1 MRRAI
6 LSIPLTKMLFIR
18 RKSIMKKV
26 LALVL
31 AVCMVIGL
39 AACGGGSTPAN
50 NTPANNSNNVA
61 PASEIAG
68 TYKVLVWCPAEA
80 KALTTK
86 QIEAFN
92 KDNKLGIVIE
102 ATVNEMSESE
112 AGTQVLNDVSAG
124 PDLYFFAQDQL
135 ARLVQGAGIAKLGE
149 AASKKVKDES
159 DKAAVAA
166 ASTGD
171 QIYWSRSPVRGNR
184 PP

>member
-1 MRRAI
+1 
-6 LSIPLTKMLFIR
+6 
-18 RKSIMKKV
+18 MKKV

-39 AACGGGSTPAN
+39 AACGGGGSTPAN

-102 ATVNEMSESE
+102 ATVNEMSPASPS
-112 AGTQVLNDVSAG
+112 SAM
-124 PDLYFFAQDQL
+124 LQ
-135 ARLVQGAGIAKLGE
+135 ARK
-149 AASKKVKDES
+149 
-159 DKAAVAA
+159 
-166 ASTGD
+166 
-171 QIYWSRSPVRGNR
+171 
-184 PP
+184 